1 MPLKIIGFKIEGAR
15 KIKAM
20 EMEVAENG
28 LIQFAGLNQQGKS
41 TIIDSLEYLFRGAAH
56 WNEDMIK
63 DGEKRMKVE
72 ATIEGEGT
80 KWEIVRTGTT
90 KSQGLKVKN
99 LNTGAKLNRPPQ
111 AFLDEL
117 VNQLT
122 WNPFPFKH
130 KTATEKAKFI
140 MKLFNIDFTE
150 ENKKLEVLRGER
162 LLYGKVAR
170 SFGDIPG
177 QMEIKPVDT
186 EALDAEKKTITE
198 HNDKLKT
205 TYQTAR
211 ENKLKEITEFNNSQR
226 DIQIALDT
234 NKSFMNESEEAIKD
248 MARQIETLQKEKSR
262 WESDLETTKTERK
275 KLPRPKE
282 AIPMDASTVKVP
294 QYKSSGEIDAKI
306 SSAKKNNE
314 NYIEYRRI
322 EDRRASQLE
331 EQEKYNK
338 TTEKIRVIENDK
350 RNKLLAVK
358 VPVPE
363 LKITEDGITYKG
375 RAPENWS
382 SSEEMTIAAK
392 LCEGKAPKLSAVF
405 LDGGETYDKPT
416 RGVLEKWAKD
426 KDIQCFLT
434 IVRDE
439 IPETTETDVF
449 WIEDGAIVDFE
460 DLSEREGE

>member
-1 MPLKIIGFKIEGAR
+1 MLKIIGFKIEGAR

-140 MKLFNIDFTE
+140 MKLFNIDFTD
-150 ENKKLEVLRGER
+150 ENKKLELLRAER
-162 LLYGKVAR
+162 LLYGKAQR
-170 SFGDIPG
+170 SYGDIPG
-177 QMEIKPVDT
+177 QMVIKPVDM
-186 EALDAEKKTITE
+186 EALRFEKQVVDN
-198 HNDKLKT
+198 HNVRLKDD
-205 TYQTAR
+205 YQKAR
-211 ENKLKEITEFNNSQR
+211 EEKLKEITEFNNSQR
-226 DIQIALDT
+226 DVQESLDT
-234 NKSFMNESEEAIKD
+234 NQNFIEESEEAIKD
-248 MARQIETLQKEKSR
+248 IDRQIKTLQDEKAR
-262 WESDLETTKTERK
+262 WESDLATTKAERK

-282 AIPMDASTVKVP
+282 ALPMDASVVKAP
-294 QYKSSGEIDAKI
+294 QYKSTGEIDAKI

-314 NYIEYRRI
+314 NYVEYQRI
-322 EDRRASQLE
+322 EARRASQLE
-331 EQEKYNK
+331 EQVKYNK

-375 RAPENWS
+375 RGPENWS

-416 RGVLEKWAKD
+416 REVLETWAKD

-439 IPETTETDVF
+439 IPETAEAGVF
-449 WIEDGAIVDFE
+449 WIEDGAIVEDF
-460 DLSEREGE
+460 SEREGE